1 MNQMEVKHM
10 SQVTELNNNIIAL
23 HNRIEEINQNH
34 DANIQVLKLEYQAQV
49 EAQVKELTKRNTL
62 ARGVISEKEEEV
74 KALSSKIKEL
84 QLEIASGA
92 PGERKILAL
101 AELQSKRDL
110 HESLKKYEMLDVLL
124 KLRLFMCTCIQGN
137 T

>member
-1 MNQMEVKHM
+1 M

-110 HESLKKYEMLDVLL
+110 HESLKKYEMLDGLL
-124 KLRLFMCTCIQGN
+124 KLRLFICTCM
-137 T
+137 

>member
-1 MNQMEVKHM
+1 MN
-10 SQVTELNNNIIAL
+10 QVTELNNNIIAL

-92 PGERKILAL
+92 PGERK
-101 AELQSKRDL
+101 
-110 HESLKKYEMLDVLL
+110 ML